1 LSAKVTIR
9 FSPFVLT
16 LGTLNIIVLFSIH
29 ISGDVCIVK
38 IQAVADVHS
47 PRYLTEFKQS
57 LNVLQPPDLF
67 LFAGDM
73 VSRGKADEY
82 NIILDLIESHFG
94 HDFPIVGCFGN
105 EEYNEVRKEIIT
117 LSGQR
122 MEFLDEQ
129 SMIVES
135 KGLQIGIV
143 GTQGSLD
150 KATSWQRRNIPS
162 IKGVF
167 ERRAKRAA
175 SLLKKLDDKVDKRI
189 LLMHYSPCL
198 ETCEGED
205 LRSFSWLGSRKFYQ
219 VILEYCP
226 DLVIHGHVHNSI
238 NHKAM
243 IGTTLVHN
251 VALPAVRNITEISLW
266 E

>member
-1 LSAKVTIR
+1 MSAKVTIH
-9 FSPFVLT
+9 FSPLILT
-16 LGTLNIIVLFSIH
+16 LETLNILVFFLLHTSE
-29 ISGDVCIVK
+29 DVNIVK
-38 IQAVADVHS
+38 IYAAADVHS
-47 PRYLTEFKQS
+47 PRYLAEFKQS
-57 LNVLQPPDLF
+57 LIDLQPPDVF

-82 NIILDLIESHFG
+82 ITLLDLIENQFSQ
-94 HDFPIVGCFGN
+94 DIPIIGCFGN
-105 EEYNEVRKEIIT
+105 EEYNEVRKEIIGLT
-117 LSGQR
+117 RQR
-122 MEFLDEQ
+122 MEFLDEK
-129 SMIVES
+129 STIIELN
-135 KGLQIGIV
+135 GLQVGIV

-175 SLLKKLDDKVDKRI
+175 SLLKKLDSKVDKRI

-205 LRSFSWLGSRKFYQ
+205 LRAFSWLGSRKFYQ
-219 VILEYCP
+219 VIMDYCP
-226 DLVIHGHVHNSI
+226 DLVIHGHVHNSV

-243 IGTTLVHN
+243 IGSTLVYN
-251 VALPAVRNITEISLW
+251 VALPAVRRITEISLW